1 MSCNSCSN
9 VTLPGVAGP
18 AGAVGPQGAAGD
30 DGLGF
35 TGGSYDSGTGIVTFT
50 SDDGLGFS
58 TTDLRGANGVASP
71 ALLEAATSSTEISNT
86 SYTTALPGA
95 SVWNVADGTLD
106 ANEDTLVLLG
116 NVLFTQSD
124 SVTYGLNI
132 KFGTADI
139 EIGYPTVAAFPDFEG
154 RYIVK
159 NTFSV
164 EFTRVS
170 NTELRV
176 VSRITLYY
184 GFGNVTFDYSN
195 ETFASMGDMPFE
207 ISNSSQSIT
216 GINLTTSG
224 SSGYDIDVR
233 LKTSSGASPCKL
245 TDCKLYL
252 LSK

>member
-9 VTLPGVAGP
+9 VTLPGVVGP
-18 AGAVGPQGAAGD
+18 AGAVGDTGPQGD

-35 TGGSYDSGTGIVTFT
+35 TGGSYDSLTGIVTFT

-58 TTDLRGANGVASP
+58 TTDLRGADGTAAPS
-71 ALLEAATSSTEISNT
+71 LLESATSSRETSST
-86 SYTTALPGA
+86 SYNTVLPGG

-106 ANEDTLVLLG
+106 TNEDTLILMG
-116 NVLFTQSD
+116 NILFTQSD

-132 KFGTADI
+132 SFGVDDI
-139 EIGYPTVAAFPDFEG
+139 EIGYPTVSAFPNFEG

-176 VSRITLYY
+176 VSKINLYY

-195 ETFASMGDMPFE
+195 ERFASMGDMPWE

-216 GINLTTSG
+216 GIDLTTSG
-224 SSGYDIDVR
+224 ASGYDIDVR